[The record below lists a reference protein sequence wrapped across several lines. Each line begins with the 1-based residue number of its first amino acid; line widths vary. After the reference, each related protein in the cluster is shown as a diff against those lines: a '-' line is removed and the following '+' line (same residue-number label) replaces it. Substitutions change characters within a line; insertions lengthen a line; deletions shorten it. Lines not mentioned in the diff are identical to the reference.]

1 MAKHYVLKE
10 DISIAFTP
18 DEIWQLI
25 VICEGDKVFN
35 QNAMR
40 QYREGSRAYNEYK
53 ELYDWAEKMQQKL
66 IEIRNSHGVLEE
78 V

>member
-10 DISIAFTP
+10 DISITFTP

-40 QYREGSRAYNEYK
+40 QYRKGSRVYNDYK
-53 ELYDWAEKMQQKL
+53 ELYDWAEKMQQK
-66 IEIRNSHGVLEE
+66 IIDIRNANGVLED